1 MSFSIYMKA
10 FSAYLQY
17 FLHLNIL
24 WSKDNI
30 KEIVRV
36 SPAFRQHMFGAQKGA
51 NCIRAFAEAVKH
63 DPFRLLVRRSAA
75 ARGSGV

>member
-24 WSKDNI
+24 

-51 NCIRAFAEAVKH
+51 NCIRTFAEAVKH